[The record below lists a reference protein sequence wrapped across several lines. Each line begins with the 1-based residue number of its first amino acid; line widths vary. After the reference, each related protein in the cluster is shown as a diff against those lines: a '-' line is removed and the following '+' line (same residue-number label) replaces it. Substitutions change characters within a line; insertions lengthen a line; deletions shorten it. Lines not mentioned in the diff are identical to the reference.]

1 MDREFMKSFYKN
13 YYMNPQVE
21 AIKDSNEY
29 QEKLNQRYEVESKF
43 TKLLKKFG
51 NELVQVFQQYLDAYA
66 DEQEILLE
74 EMYLMGAL
82 DREKM
87 LRGII

>member
-1 MDREFMKSFYKN
+1 
-13 YYMNPQVE
+13 MNPQVE